1 MRVSAHYDTTSA
13 RREES
18 WHRFGSRLALCSCL
32 IKPSLFFNSLSSLL
46 SFVLIAVLIWLQ
58 STPNLVDT
66 WSATKEGKEQKF
78 DFPLCVFSEWW
89 TALCSSSYQWCPS
102 GCQVVAEACGTRLL
116 PLYDLATSVWPK
128 FLYQKVSSAAL
139 KCTSC
144 SPRSPRSARRGSSV
158 FEDFQQET
166 ECCYYPEG
174 KKNNR
179 L

>member
-66 WSATKEGKEQKF
+66 WSATKERKEKKRSLIF
-78 DFPLCVFSEWW
+78 HS
-89 TALCSSSYQWCPS
+89 
-102 GCQVVAEACGTRLL
+102 
-116 PLYDLATSVWPK
+116 
-128 FLYQKVSSAAL
+128 VSSQSDEQLCAL
-139 KCTSC
+139 LLTNDALQDV
-144 SPRSPRSARRGSSV
+144 RW
-158 FEDFQQET
+158 
-166 ECCYYPEG
+166 
-174 KKNNR
+174 
-179 L
+179 